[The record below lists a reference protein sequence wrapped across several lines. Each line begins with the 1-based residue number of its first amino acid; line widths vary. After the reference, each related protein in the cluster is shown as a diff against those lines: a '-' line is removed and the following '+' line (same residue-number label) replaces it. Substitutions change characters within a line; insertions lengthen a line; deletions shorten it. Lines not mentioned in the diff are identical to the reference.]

1 MSGTNTKK
9 LLATAAVAAALGLGG
24 SAFAQDV
31 KLGALN
37 GMTGGLAAYAPP
49 IIDGEQL
56 AVDHVNAG
64 GGILGGRKLVLV
76 LGDTQSNPAG
86 AVDAAQKL
94 INVDGVVAIVGA
106 LASSATIATAESVA
120 VPAKIPMVSP
130 ASTSPMI
137 TDLDDDGYLFRST
150 VSDAYQGVVL
160 AQITKDR
167 GLTRVAVNYINNDYG
182 KGLADAFANAFKKL
196 GGTITGFQAHEE
208 NKASYRAELKTLTNG
223 DPEGLVLIAYP
234 DSGGKIIMRQAL
246 ENDFFDLFIMTD
258 GMRQAEVIR
267 DIGAENLQKSFGSA
281 AEPPGDSTAAKKFQ
295 EAYAAAYET
304 TKDKFYIAEAY
315 DAAFMLALAIE
326 KAGSTD
332 GAKIKAA
339 LNQICCAPGESVEPG
354 EWAKAKQL
362 IAQGKDIDYVGGG
375 GAQDFDANGDVE
387 GSIGEW
393 IVEPNGDYK
402 VIRIFN

>member
-1 MSGTNTKK
+1 MLRTSTRK
-9 LLATAAVAAALGLGG
+9 LLATAAVAALGFGG

-56 AVDHVNAG
+56 AVDHVNAQG
-64 GGILGGRKLVLV
+64 GVLGGRKLQLI

-94 INVDGVVAIVGA
+94 VNVDGVAGIVGA

-120 VPAKIPMVSP
+120 VPAGIPMISP
-130 ASTSPMI
+130 ASTSPLI
-137 TDLDDDGYLFRST
+137 TGLSDNGFVFRAT

-160 AQITKDR
+160 AKITKDR
-167 GLTRVAVNYINNDYG
+167 GINKVAVSYINNDYG
-182 KGLADAFANAFKKL
+182 KGLADAFANGFKKL
-196 GGTITGFQAHEE
+196 GGTVTGFQAHEE

-223 DPEGLVLIAYP
+223 GPEGLVLIAYP
-234 DSGGKIIMRQAL
+234 DSGGKILMRQAL
-246 ENDFFDLFIMTD
+246 ENDFFDRFIMTD
-258 GMRQAEVIR
+258 GMRQAEVVR

-281 AEPPGDSTAAKKFQ
+281 AEPPGDSTAAQKFTA
-295 EAYAAAYET
+295 AYSKAYET

-339 LNQICCAPGESVEPG
+339 LNSICCAPGEKVEPG

-375 GAQDFDANGDVE
+375 GKQDFDANGDVE

-402 VIRIFN
+402 VIRLFQ